1 MDEITREYVANIRKG
16 RVPHLILF
24 KTYRRHGHTASDP
37 ASYRTNAEVE
47 AAWKEDPIARCS
59 ELLLRVGVSKDTIDE
74 HRNIALQEMQKVYK
88 LAKEAPW
95 PRVDLAL
102 ADVEDSGDPREGAF

>member
-1 MDEITREYVANIRKG
+1 M
-16 RVPHLILF
+16 
-24 KTYRRHGHTASDP
+24 
-37 ASYRTNAEVE
+37 E

-95 PRVDLAL
+95 PSVDLAL
-102 ADVEDSGDPREGAF
+102 ADVQDSGDPREGAF